1 MARRQ
6 GKHKITIFALM
17 GLVLIHASTL
27 SANATKGAEVERA
40 EGFSKREVEL
50 RFDGQRLLDAM
61 AEVTRRS
68 GVRIVVAPEL
78 VHEKIEV
85 AIKQTDWH
93 AAIKSLLKSFDHIAI
108 VDRSGSYRKIWITG
122 RKVFAS
128 AVATVDGVTPGR
140 FSRFDTGAERDRPAD
155 PEPER
160 SMELPV
166 AIWEPLEP
174 DTQSFDADGTI
185 PSEPVQSDPALFET
199 IRVGQPLEILIPQ
212 EEFPLFAV
220 VGETHS
226 RLNGE
231 IQVWSGPI
239 DGSHETASFTITRGE
254 VTTYITVA
262 TGTSIYEVSVDN
274 ATGLGQVV
282 NEVDLTK
289 GKTDQDFLV
298 PEETGTSPSPDE
310 L

>member
-1 MARRQ
+1 MARHQ

-27 SANATKGAEVERA
+27 SANATKGTDVKRA
-40 EGFSKREVEL
+40 EGVSKPEIEL

-61 AEVTRRS
+61 AEVTRRT
-68 GVRIVVAPEL
+68 GVRIMVAPEL
-78 VHEKIEV
+78 VDEKIEV

-93 AAIKSLLKSFDHIAI
+93 AAIKTLLKSFDHIAI
-108 VDRSGSYRKIWITG
+108 VDRSGNYRKIWITG
-122 RKVFAS
+122 RKASTSAAATAHGAVTDRVF
-128 AVATVDGVTPGR
+128 R
-140 FSRFDTGAERDRPAD
+140 FGTGAERNRPAGS
-155 PEPER
+155 EPDR

-174 DTQSFDADGTI
+174 DTQSFEADGTI
-185 PSEPVQSDPALFET
+185 PSAPVQADPALFET

-226 RLNGE
+226 QLNGE

-262 TGTSIYEVSVDN
+262 TGTSIYEVSIDN

-289 GKTDQDFLV
+289 GKTDRDFLV
-298 PEETGTSPSPDE
+298 PEETGTSPSLDE